1 MDKIVKKNGNQ
12 IKINKTQS
20 FQNQNRRRK
29 ALQNI
34 YGIWKTS

>member
-29 ALQNI
+29 TLQNI